1 MLAEKAAT
9 TSGAAQPLDA
19 EQVVR
24 LGLTHALRH
33 RPVDGSIAFDH
44 HVRPELAIATH
55 THSGPR
61 VFESSPCAPWTDAV
75 ATPTGCES
83 GRRVESQ
90 DRERTLRDCRDLHD
104 RPVVRPDAH

>member
-24 LGLTHALRH
+24 LGLTHVVSH
-33 RPVDGSIAFDH
+33 RPVDESTAFDR
-44 HVRPELAIATH
+44 HVRPGLAVATH

-61 VFESSPCAPWTDAV
+61 LFVCCGKTGVRQDAALNRKIANALCAIAEIYMTD
-75 ATPTGCES
+75 
-83 GRRVESQ
+83 
-90 DRERTLRDCRDLHD
+90 LW
-104 RPVVRPDAH
+104 